1 MTVEEGL
8 HTAAYHAAV
17 LRIIAACGR
26 AAPFFPART
35 IAQTSAVTPLDFRSV
50 TQAAL
55 DVAIERLT
63 ALHPEKQLFIFGE
76 KGEPFWARFEPS
88 HAELEVLKR
97 ALSVLEE
104 AEHRPP
110 APLTVRGASGQ
121 FTAMVLDAERSWFAV
136 VLMSPVRR
144 LPSERRAPQGQL
156 RA

>member
-1 MTVEEGL
+1 M
-8 HTAAYHAAV
+8 
-17 LRIIAACGR
+17 
-26 AAPFFPART
+26 
-35 IAQTSAVTPLDFRSV
+35 TPLDFRSV

-63 ALHPEKQLFIFGE
+63 TLHPARQLFVFGE

-88 HAELEVLKR
+88 DAELEVLKR

-104 AEHRPP
+104 TEQKP

-121 FTAMVLDAERSWFAV
+121 FTAMVLDAERSLFAV
-136 VLMSPVRR
+136 VLMMPARR
-144 LPSERRAPQGQL
+144 LPSEKRAPQAQL

>member
-1 MTVEEGL
+1 M
-8 HTAAYHAAV
+8 
-17 LRIIAACGR
+17 
-26 AAPFFPART
+26 
-35 IAQTSAVTPLDFRSV
+35 TPLDFRSV

-63 ALHPEKQLFIFGE
+63 VLHPARQLFIFGE

-104 AEHRPP
+104 AEQKP

-121 FTAMVLDAERSWFAV
+121 FTAMVLDPERSLFAV
-136 VLMSPVRR
+136 VLLSPARR
-144 LPSERRAPQGQL
+144 LPGEKRAPAKPQASWQ
-156 RA
+156 A